1 MAKKT
6 DKLVVTNYDNFKNA
20 EFFKKQYLQA
30 QEMIKEVND
39 FYKSFCMS
47 KLLTIKDLISLKPY
61 LLINCPWSRH
71 FIFPDY
77 KYEMYINARLNGKKY
92 EKWDLPDGDDAEKS
106 FAEILKE
113 ARDYTNVC
121 ISDLNTIFNKDPQYE
136 CYYVLDQNNCLQ
148 EFIPV
153 KCKNTISIDFSGD
166 DIKISG
172 YYYSYSETGAPHGN
186 ARSDINKV
194 IRTIY
199 INSSNNNVVDVQS
212 KYEHQES
219 GNANGKTYWDTHIS
233 YDMTDRTAKSVK
245 THHWN
250 GLRRTIKNDYDHFR
264 QMARNYYFGYTT
276 EEYKM
281 MMLEKYAKEFEKEF
295 HRPITKEYIDGCCSA
310 WD

>member
-1 MAKKT
+1 MAKKA

-20 EFFKKQYLQA
+20 DFFKKQYLQA

-47 KLLTIKDLISLKPY
+47 KLLTSKDLVMLKPY
-61 LLINCPWSRH
+61 LLINCPWSSH

-77 KYEMYINARLNGKKY
+77 KYDMYINARLNGKKCD
-92 EKWDLPDGDDAEKS
+92 EWNLPSGDDENKS
-106 FAEILKE
+106 FAEILKD
-113 ARDYTNVC
+113 ARDYTNIC
-121 ISDLNTIFNKDPQYE
+121 ISDLNTIFSKDSQYD
-136 CYYVLDQNNCLQ
+136 CYYVLDQNNCVQ

-153 KCKNTISIDFSGD
+153 KCKDTISIDFSGD

-199 INSSNNNVVDVQS
+199 INSSNNNIVDVKS
-212 KYEHQES
+212 NYEHQES
-219 GNANGKTYWDTHIS
+219 GDANGKTYWDKHIS
-233 YDMTDRTAKSVK
+233 YDMTDRTSKSVK

-264 QMARNYYFGYTT
+264 QLARNFIAVYTS
-276 EEYKM
+276 EDYKM
-281 MMLEKYAKEFEKEF
+281 MMLEKYAKEFEQEF
-295 HRPITKEYIDGCCSA
+295 HRPITKEYIERCCCA

>member
-1 MAKKT
+1 MTKKT

-20 EFFKKQYLQA
+20 DFFKKQYLQA

-47 KLLTIKDLISLKPY
+47 KLLTSKDLVMLKPY
-61 LLINCPWSRH
+61 LLINCPWSSH

-77 KYEMYINARLNGKKY
+77 KYDMYINARLNGKKCD
-92 EKWDLPDGDDAEKS
+92 EWNLPSGDDENKS
-106 FAEILKE
+106 FAEILKD
-113 ARDYTNVC
+113 ARDYTNIC
-121 ISDLNTIFNKDPQYE
+121 ISDLNTIFSKDSQYD
-136 CYYVLDQNNCLQ
+136 CYYVLDQNNCVQ

-153 KCKNTISIDFSGD
+153 KCKDTISIDFSGD

-199 INSSNNNVVDVQS
+199 INSSNNNVVDVKS
-212 KYEHQES
+212 NYEHQES
-219 GNANGKTYWDTHIS
+219 GDANGKTYWDKHIS
-233 YDMTDRTAKSVK
+233 YDMTDRTSKSVK

-264 QMARNYYFGYTT
+264 QLARNFIAVYTS
-276 EEYKM
+276 EDYKT

>member
-1 MAKKT
+1 MTKKT

-20 EFFKKQYLQA
+20 DFFKKQYLQA

-47 KLLTIKDLISLKPY
+47 KLLTSKDLVTLKPY
-61 LLINCPWSRH
+61 LLINCPWSSH

-77 KYEMYINARLNGKKY
+77 KYDMYINARLNGKKCD
-92 EKWDLPDGDDAEKS
+92 EWNLPSGDDENKS
-106 FAEILKE
+106 FAEILKD
-113 ARDYTNVC
+113 ARDYTNIC
-121 ISDLNTIFNKDPQYE
+121 ISDLNTIFSKDSQYD
-136 CYYVLDQNNCLQ
+136 CYYVLDQNNCVQ

-153 KCKNTISIDFSGD
+153 KCKDTISIDFSGD

-199 INSSNNNVVDVQS
+199 INSSNNNVIDVKS
-212 KYEHQES
+212 NYEHQES
-219 GNANGKTYWDTHIS
+219 GDANGKTYWDKHIS
-233 YDMTDRTAKSVK
+233 YDMTGRTSKSVK

-264 QMARNYYFGYTT
+264 QLARNFIAVYTS
-276 EEYKM
+276 EDYKT
-281 MMLEKYAKEFEKEF
+281 MMLEKYAKEFEQEF
-295 HRPITKEYIDGCCSA
+295 HRPITKEYIERCCCA

>member
-1 MAKKT
+1 MTKKT

-20 EFFKKQYLQA
+20 DFFKKQYLQA

-47 KLLTIKDLISLKPY
+47 KLLTSKDLVMLKPY
-61 LLINCPWSRH
+61 LLINCPWSSH

-77 KYEMYINARLNGKKY
+77 KYDMYINARLNGKKCD
-92 EKWDLPDGDDAEKS
+92 KWNLPSGDDENKS
-106 FAEILKE
+106 FAEILKD
-113 ARDYTNVC
+113 ARDYTNIC
-121 ISDLNTIFNKDPQYE
+121 ISDLANIFSKDPQYD
-136 CYYVLDQNNCLQ
+136 CYYVLDQNNCVQ

-153 KCKNTISIDFSGD
+153 KCKDTISIDFSGD

-199 INSSNNNVVDVQS
+199 INSSNNNVVDVKS
-212 KYEHQES
+212 NYEHQES
-219 GNANGKTYWDTHIS
+219 GDANGKTYWDKHIS
-233 YDMTDRTAKSVK
+233 YDMTDRTSKSVK

-264 QMARNYYFGYTT
+264 QLARNFIAVYTS
-276 EEYKM
+276 EDYKM
-281 MMLEKYAKEFEKEF
+281 IMLEKYAKEFEQEF
-295 HRPITKEYIDGCCSA
+295 HRPITKEYIERCCSA

>member
-20 EFFKKQYLQA
+20 DFFKKQYLQA

-47 KLLTIKDLISLKPY
+47 KLLTSKDLVMLKPY
-61 LLINCPWSRH
+61 LLINCPWSSH

-77 KYEMYINARLNGKKY
+77 KYDMYINARLNGKKCD
-92 EKWDLPDGDDAEKS
+92 EWDLPSGDDENKS
-106 FAEILKE
+106 FAEILKD
-113 ARDYTNVC
+113 ARDYTNIC
-121 ISDLNTIFNKDPQYE
+121 ISDLNTIFSKDSQYD
-136 CYYVLDQNNCLQ
+136 CYYVLDQNNCVQ

-153 KCKNTISIDFSGD
+153 KCKDTISIDFSGD

-199 INSSNNNVVDVQS
+199 INSSNNNVIDVKS
-212 KYEHQES
+212 NYEHQES
-219 GNANGKTYWDTHIS
+219 GDANGKTYWDKHIS
-233 YDMTDRTAKSVK
+233 YDMTDRTSKSVK

-264 QMARNYYFGYTT
+264 QLARNFIAVYTS
-276 EEYKM
+276 EDYKM
-281 MMLEKYAKEFEKEF
+281 MMLEKYAKEFEQEF
-295 HRPITKEYIDGCCSA
+295 HRPITKEYIERCCCA

>member
-20 EFFKKQYLQA
+20 DFFKKQYLQA

-47 KLLTIKDLISLKPY
+47 KLLTSKDLVMLKPY
-61 LLINCPWSRH
+61 LLINCPWSSH

-77 KYEMYINARLNGKKY
+77 KYDMYINARLNGKKCD
-92 EKWDLPDGDDAEKS
+92 EWNLPSGDDESKS
-106 FAEILKE
+106 FAEILKD
-113 ARDYTNVC
+113 ARDYTNIC
-121 ISDLNTIFNKDPQYE
+121 ISDLNTIFSKDSKYD
-136 CYYVLDQNNCLQ
+136 CYYVLDQNNCVQ

-153 KCKNTISIDFSGD
+153 KCKDTISIDFSGD

-186 ARSDINKV
+186 VRSDINKV

-199 INSSNNNVVDVQS
+199 INSSNNNVIDVKS
-212 KYEHQES
+212 NYEHQES
-219 GNANGKTYWDTHIS
+219 GDANGKTYWDKHIS
-233 YDMTDRTAKSVK
+233 YDMTDRTSKSVK

-264 QMARNYYFGYTT
+264 QLARNFIAVYTS
-276 EEYKM
+276 EDYKM
-281 MMLEKYAKEFEKEF
+281 MMLEKYAKEFEQEF
-295 HRPITKEYIDGCCSA
+295 HRPITKEYIERCCCA

>member
-20 EFFKKQYLQA
+20 DFFKKQYLQA

-47 KLLTIKDLISLKPY
+47 KLLTSKDLVMLKPY
-61 LLINCPWSRH
+61 LLINCPWSSH

-77 KYEMYINARLNGKKY
+77 KYDMYINARLNGKKCD
-92 EKWDLPDGDDAEKS
+92 KWNLPSGDDENKS
-106 FAEILKE
+106 FAEILKD
-113 ARDYTNVC
+113 ARDYTNIC
-121 ISDLNTIFNKDPQYE
+121 ISDLANIFSKDPQYD
-136 CYYVLDQNNCLQ
+136 CYYVLDQNNCVQ

-153 KCKNTISIDFSGD
+153 KCKDTISIDFSGD

-199 INSSNNNVVDVQS
+199 INSSNNNVVDVKS
-212 KYEHQES
+212 NYEHQES
-219 GNANGKTYWDTHIS
+219 GDANGKTYWDKHIS
-233 YDMTDRTAKSVK
+233 YDMTDRTSKSVK

-264 QMARNYYFGYTT
+264 QLARNFIAVYTS
-276 EEYKM
+276 EDYKM
-281 MMLEKYAKEFEKEF
+281 IMLEKYAKEFEQEF
-295 HRPITKEYIDGCCSA
+295 HRPITKEYIERCCSA

>member
-20 EFFKKQYLQA
+20 DFFKKQYLQA

-47 KLLTIKDLISLKPY
+47 KLLTSKDLITLKPY
-61 LLINCPWSRH
+61 LLINCPWSSH

-77 KYEMYINARLNGKKY
+77 KYDMYINARLNGKKCD
-92 EKWDLPDGDDAEKS
+92 KWNLPSGDDENKS
-106 FAEILKE
+106 FAEILKD
-113 ARDYTNVC
+113 ARDYTNIC
-121 ISDLNTIFNKDPQYE
+121 ISDLNTIFSKDSQYE
-136 CYYVLDQNNCLQ
+136 CYYVLDQNNCVQ

-153 KCKNTISIDFSGD
+153 KCKDTISIDFSGD

-199 INSSNNNVVDVQS
+199 INSSNNNVIDVKS
-212 KYEHQES
+212 NYEHQES
-219 GNANGKTYWDTHIS
+219 GDANGKTYWDKHIS
-233 YDMTDRTAKSVK
+233 YDMTDRTSKSVK

-264 QMARNYYFGYTT
+264 QLARNFIAVYTS
-276 EEYKM
+276 EDYKM
-281 MMLEKYAKEFEKEF
+281 IMLEKYAKEFEQEF
-295 HRPITKEYIDGCCSA
+295 HRPITKEYIERCCCT

>member
-20 EFFKKQYLQA
+20 DFFKKQYLQA

-47 KLLTIKDLISLKPY
+47 KLLTSKDLVMLKPY
-61 LLINCPWSRH
+61 LLINCPWSSH

-77 KYEMYINARLNGKKY
+77 KYDMYINARLNGKKCD
-92 EKWDLPDGDDAEKS
+92 EWDLPSGDDENKS
-106 FAEILKE
+106 FAEILKD
-113 ARDYTNVC
+113 ARDYTNIC
-121 ISDLNTIFNKDPQYE
+121 ISDLNTIFSKDSQYE
-136 CYYVLDQNNCLQ
+136 CYYVLDQNNCVQ

-153 KCKNTISIDFSGD
+153 KCKDTISIDFSGD

-199 INSSNNNVVDVQS
+199 INSSNNNVIDVKS
-212 KYEHQES
+212 NYEHQES
-219 GNANGKTYWDTHIS
+219 GDANGKTYWDKHIS
-233 YDMTDRTAKSVK
+233 YDMTDRTSKSVK

-264 QMARNYYFGYTT
+264 QLARNFIAVYTS
-276 EEYKM
+276 EDYKM
-281 MMLEKYAKEFEKEF
+281 MMLEKYAKEFEQEF
-295 HRPITKEYIDGCCSA
+295 HRPITKEYIERCCCA

>member
-20 EFFKKQYLQA
+20 DFFKKQYLQA

-47 KLLTIKDLISLKPY
+47 KLLTSKDLVMLKPY
-61 LLINCPWSRH
+61 LLINCPWSSH

-77 KYEMYINARLNGKKY
+77 KYDMYINARLNGKKCD
-92 EKWDLPDGDDAEKS
+92 KWNLPSGDDENKS
-106 FAEILKE
+106 FAEILKD
-113 ARDYTNVC
+113 ARDYTNIC
-121 ISDLNTIFNKDPQYE
+121 ISDLNTIFSKDSQYD
-136 CYYVLDQNNCLQ
+136 CYYVLDQNNCVQ

-153 KCKNTISIDFSGD
+153 KCKDTISIDFSGD

-199 INSSNNNVVDVQS
+199 INSSNNNVIDVKS
-212 KYEHQES
+212 NYEHQES
-219 GNANGKTYWDTHIS
+219 GDANGKTYWDKHIS
-233 YDMTDRTAKSVK
+233 YDMTDRTSKSVK

-264 QMARNYYFGYTT
+264 QLARNFIAVYTS
-276 EEYKM
+276 EDYKM
-281 MMLEKYAKEFEKEF
+281 MMLEKYAKEFEQEF
-295 HRPITKEYIDGCCSA
+295 HRPITKEYIERCCCA

>member
-20 EFFKKQYLQA
+20 DFFKKQYLQA

-47 KLLTIKDLISLKPY
+47 KLLTSKDLVTLKPY
-61 LLINCPWSRH
+61 LLINCPWSSH

-77 KYEMYINARLNGKKY
+77 KYDMYINARLNGKKCD
-92 EKWDLPDGDDAEKS
+92 EWNLPSGDDENKS
-106 FAEILKE
+106 FAEILKD
-113 ARDYTNVC
+113 ARDYTNIC
-121 ISDLNTIFNKDPQYE
+121 ISDLNTIFSKDSQYE

-153 KCKNTISIDFSGD
+153 KCKDTISIDFSGD

-199 INSSNNNVVDVQS
+199 INSSNNNVIDVKS
-212 KYEHQES
+212 NYEHQES
-219 GNANGKTYWDTHIS
+219 GDANGKTYWDKHIS
-233 YDMTDRTAKSVK
+233 YDMTDRTSKSVK

-264 QMARNYYFGYTT
+264 QLARNFIAVYTS
-276 EEYKM
+276 EDYKM
-281 MMLEKYAKEFEKEF
+281 IMLEKYAKEFEQEF